1 MTFGEFFPLSVTGTR
16 RFHAKYVLCAIF
28 LLLPLLFITITPAIE
43 NISAIAMRLTSSQK
57 QFLLESGNGEILN
70 KLQHLTLLTQLVSG
84 KLHVILSV
92 WGDIFIKVQ
101 TKTEITRIK
110 ML

>member
-1 MTFGEFFPLSVTGTR
+1 MTGTR

-70 KLQHLTLLTQLVSG
+70 KLHLTLLTQLVSG